1 MKEHH
6 NINFNLFCQRKG
18 FNLENWIKNNHESTF
33 KDLRKQLLNIK
44 VMPPSLEDFDR
55 IKEKYKVVE
64 EKPETIE
71 EKPEK
76 AKVVKKTTRRRRKAK
91 KDES

>member
-18 FNLENWIKNNHESTF
+18 FSLENWIKNNPTSSF
-33 KDLRKQLLNIK
+33 DCLSKQLLNIK
-44 VMPPSLEDFDR
+44 VMPPSLETFNI
-55 IKEKYKVVE
+55 IKEKYKVAEVKPIVDEVQE
-64 EKPETIE
+64 EVN
-71 EKPEK
+71 
-76 AKVVKKTTRRRRKAK
+76 VVKKTRRKRKVK

>member
-18 FNLENWIKNNHESTF
+18 FSLENWIKNNPESTF
-33 KDLRKQLLNIK
+33 EDLRSQLLNIK
-44 VMPPSLEDFDR
+44 VMPPSLEVFNT
-55 IKEKYKVVE
+55 IKEKYEAVE
-64 EKPETIE
+64 EKPEAVE
-71 EKPEK
+71 EKPEPSK
-76 AKVVKKTTRRRRKAK
+76 AVKKTRRRRKVK

>member
-18 FNLENWIKNNHESTF
+18 FILENWIKNNPESTF
-33 KDLRKQLLNIK
+33 EDLRKQLLNIK
-44 VMPPSLEDFDR
+44 VMPPSLEVFDR

-64 EKPETIE
+64 EKPEAIE

-76 AKVVKKTTRRRRKAK
+76 VKVVKKTTRRRKAK

>member
-6 NINFNLFCQRKG
+6 NINFNLFCQRKD
-18 FNLENWIKNNHESTF
+18 FNLENWIKNNPESTF
-33 KDLRKQLLNIK
+33 EDLRNQLLNIK

-64 EKPETIE
+64 EKPE
-71 EKPEK
+71 K
-76 AKVVKKTTRRRRKAK
+76 AKVVKKTTRRRRKVK

>member
-18 FNLENWIKNNHESTF
+18 FSLENWIKNNPESTF
-33 KDLRKQLLNIK
+33 EDLRSQLLSIK
-44 VMPPSLEDFDR
+44 VMPPYLEVFDT

-64 EKPETIE
+64 EKSQPS
-71 EKPEK
+71 
-76 AKVVKKTTRRRRKAK
+76 KVVKKTGRRRKAK